1 MARIGV
7 LALQGAFREHAAA
20 LRRLGADVCEVRQL
34 KDMEGLEGM
43 VIPGGESTTIGKLLV
58 EWDMLEPLRRRI
70 LDVMPVYGSCAGL
83 ILLCKEIE
91 GSDQPRLGVL
101 DATVRRNAFG
111 RQVDS
116 FETDLHIDGLA
127 GEPLRAV
134 FIRAPLISR
143 VGEGVQV
150 LARLDADRGERI
162 VAVRQGNVLAT
173 SFHPELTP
181 DLRLHQYFLDM
192 LARSAPSAEKTK
204 SPARNSCS
212 RGALFFIPGSSL
224 IFPSARPY
232 RPPIPHSAH
241 GSCSR
246 RPSCP
251 CSAWPP
257 PASHAARR
265 AH

>member
-43 VIPGGESTTIGKLLV
+43 VIPGGESTTIGKLMV
-58 EWDMLEPLRRRI
+58 EWDMLEPLRQR
-70 LDVMPVYGSCAGL
+70 

-143 VGEGVQV
+143 VGEGVRV

-192 LARSAPSAEKTK
+192 LA
-204 SPARNSCS
+204 
-212 RGALFFIPGSSL
+212 
-224 IFPSARPY
+224 
-232 RPPIPHSAH
+232 
-241 GSCSR
+241 
-246 RPSCP
+246 
-251 CSAWPP
+251 
-257 PASHAARR
+257 
-265 AH
+265 

>member
-70 LDVMPVYGSCAGL
+70 LDGMPVYGSCAGL

-111 RQVDS
+111 RQVDW
-116 FETDLHIDGLA
+116 
-127 GEPLRAV
+127 PV
-134 FIRAPLISR
+134 
-143 VGEGVQV
+143 
-150 LARLDADRGERI
+150 
-162 VAVRQGNVLAT
+162 
-173 SFHPELTP
+173 
-181 DLRLHQYFLDM
+181 
-192 LARSAPSAEKTK
+192 
-204 SPARNSCS
+204 SPCRPCS
-212 RGALFFIPGSSL
+212 
-224 IFPSARPY
+224 SAR
-232 RPPIPHSAH
+232 RSSAAWAKACRCWH
-241 GSCSR
+241 VWMPTAASASWPCVR
-246 RPSCP
+246 AMCWLRPSTP
-251 CSAWPP
+251 N
-257 PASHAARR
+257 
-265 AH
+265 